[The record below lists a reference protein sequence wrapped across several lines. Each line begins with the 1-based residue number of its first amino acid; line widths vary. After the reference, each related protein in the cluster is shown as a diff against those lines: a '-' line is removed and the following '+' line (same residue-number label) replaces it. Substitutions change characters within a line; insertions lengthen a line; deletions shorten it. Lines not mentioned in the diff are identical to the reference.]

1 MIKFRYNKVGRSYR
15 VRLEM
20 QKNDKD
26 KKHIENVKKEGE
38 YGSCTG
44 ISLMTLPEHF
54 KECRLEVIVLPV
66 EERVVTVKNE
76 SGIDRAITVKK

>member
-44 ISLMTLPEHF
+44 IY
-54 KECRLEVIVLPV
+54 
-66 EERVVTVKNE
+66 
-76 SGIDRAITVKK
+76 